1 MFKYLALVAGVQVLL
16 AHQNNAH
23 ALREYVTAWCVSTKT
38 LGTNYSVIDPIT
50 RKEQSCELMEEVWR
64 IEWVG
69 SDSPMAKMHA
79 LRARM
84 KNDDGIHRHDIVRFR
99 DIQNAPLLDGNE
111 WRQRATMDV
120 ITRRISA
127 VDYALGSIEKAPVGA
142 YF

>member
-1 MFKYLALVAGVQVLL
+1 MFKYLASVAGVPVLT

-23 ALREYVTAWCVSTKT
+23 AVREYVVAWCMSSET
-38 LGTNYSVIDPIT
+38 LGTTYTASDPIT
-50 RKEQSCELMEEVWR
+50 RKEQSCELMEAVWR

-99 DIQNAPLLDGNE
+99 DIQNASLLDGNE
-111 WRQRATMDV
+111 WRPRATMDV
-120 ITRRISA
+120 ITRRIST